1 MPSDKEL
8 TPTKDFIPEENQNP
22 EIINEIKR
30 IAEQGK
36 KVNRNKIVYK
46 STNKTYDFRNLKQH
60 ALLVTKLK
68 IMLLMT
74 LWQIMNKTSY

>member
-8 TPTKDFIPEENQNP
+8 TPIKDFIPEENQNP

-30 IAEQGK
+30 IEEQEK
-36 KVNRNKIVYK
+36 KVNRNKMVYK
-46 STNKTYDFRNLKQH
+46 STNKPMILETLKQYE
-60 ALLVTKLK
+60 LLVKKLK

-74 LWQIMNKTSY
+74 IWQIMNKTSY